1 MCNNIINDTIWY
13 QIYNLEDKMKQRI
26 WVMLD
31 DCDYK
36 AIQAISEYDGLP
48 ISAAI
53 RRIIKMFLREQ
64 EKSDHT

>member
-1 MCNNIINDTIWY
+1 
-13 QIYNLEDKMKQRI
+13 MKQRI